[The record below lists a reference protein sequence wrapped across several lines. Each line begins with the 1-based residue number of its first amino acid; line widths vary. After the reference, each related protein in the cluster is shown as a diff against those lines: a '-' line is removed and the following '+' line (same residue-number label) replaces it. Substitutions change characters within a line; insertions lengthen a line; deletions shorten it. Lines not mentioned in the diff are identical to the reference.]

1 MLKLA
6 FLNILRLFFYGNIFM
21 AACAAL
27 WTAATYHQL
36 SQLTADP
43 VFRLSALTFCGTFV
57 LYNLARFPYRPVAA
71 GTTGHDRKYWLS
83 YYRITVLV
91 LTGVAAIAFFL
102 LLAQLPLLPLWP
114 LGLAGL
120 LVGAYYA
127 PLFQRGPFGLRMF
140 GVTKNLVI
148 GVVWALVTALL
159 PVTLAGATAWTSADL
174 WLLLIERTLFIYLL
188 MLPFDVE
195 DVDRDAE
202 EGVRTI
208 PRRQGLTFT
217 RWLIGVLLAA
227 LAALQL
233 IHYQGYLLG
242 GQLLVSAYI
251 GILLWLLQ
259 PRRSD
264 LHFLGFWDGAIALQ
278 AVLML
283 VLSS

>member
-1 MLKLA
+1 
-6 FLNILRLFFYGNIFM
+6 
-21 AACAAL
+21 
-27 WTAATYHQL
+27 
-36 SQLTADP
+36 
-43 VFRLSALTFCGTFV
+43 
-57 LYNLARFPYRPVAA
+57 
-71 GTTGHDRKYWLS
+71 
-83 YYRITVLV
+83 
-91 LTGVAAIAFFL
+91 
-102 LLAQLPLLPLWP
+102 
-114 LGLAGL
+114 
-120 LVGAYYA
+120 
-127 PLFQRGPFGLRMF
+127 MF

-174 WLLLIERTLFIYLL
+174 WLL

-278 AVLML
+278 ALLML